1 MSLSSADLG
10 SEPDLAERWIWSMA
24 GAVPTAGA
32 GLLGVF
38 GTEVDTDVKVPV
50 VGVPVFEAGDGAE
63 IDTAGMDGISVAD
76 FCIGVAIGGV
86 GSALFLPVPT
96 PAAWTGTVEGS
107 APKADMGRAGRGAWR
122 IGEGGSWRL
131 FTPCLSTLSELSV
144 GGKTEVE
151 YPLLR
156 FSALAEVQLE
166 PKADPAEAE
175 ADSPDDV
182 DEFMPVSPN
191 APAAEAY
198 IDTGRLERLPSSY
211 FLSIRSRIISRL
223 IRWRTLVSFG
233 ASVAAADGDL
243 T

>member
-1 MSLSSADLG
+1 
-10 SEPDLAERWIWSMA
+10 MA
-24 GAVPTAGA
+24 GAGPTAGA

-38 GTEVDTDVKVPV
+38 GTEVDTDVKVAV
-50 VGVPVFEAGDGAE
+50 VGVPVFEAVDGSE

-86 GSALFLPVPT
+86 GRALFLPVP
-96 PAAWTGTVEGS
+96 PSAAWASTVEGS
-107 APKADMGRAGRGAWR
+107 APKADMGRVGRGAWR
-122 IGEGGSWRL
+122 MGDGGSWRL
-131 FTPCLSTLSELSV
+131 LAPCLSTLSELSV
-144 GGKTEVE
+144 GGRTEVE
-151 YPLLR
+151 YPLFR
-156 FSALAEVQLE
+156 FSILAGVELE
-166 PKADPAEAE
+166 LKADPAEVE

-182 DEFMPVSPN
+182 DDFMPVSPN

-233 ASVAAADGDL
+233 ANVVAADGDL
-243 T
+243 A